1 MEISSPPCA
10 SYFAAESNIGTTQ
23 QPDAFT
29 SAPQATSQ
37 ITRLGLASNNVRKD
51 TMPRASTALARVT
64 ALLITMPIIRL
75 KSAKDSAT
83 IACSFSAITP
93 PGDVWID
100 ALNILTFLQTI
111 SPNSVAKAALEET
124 MPILTAKNACQH

>member
-1 MEISSPPCA
+1 MEISSHPCA

-23 QPDAFT
+23 QPDAFI
-29 SAPQATSQ
+29 SAPRATSQ

-51 TMPRASTALARVT
+51 TMLRASTALARVT